1 MNLQQLK
8 IITANFPQT
17 EEMPLLFIGHGS
29 PMNAMSDN
37 QFTQTWR
44 TLGENLPKP
53 KAILSISA
61 HWETDG
67 SRVTAM
73 PTPPTIHDFYHFPQA
88 LYQMEYP
95 APGAPLLAEQIQ
107 SMVNSIQL
115 DHIWGLDHGTWSVL
129 CHLYPQADIPVLQLS
144 LNTNLSAMGHFELS
158 QTLQSL
164 RQKGVLIIGSGNIVH
179 NLRRIDFHNED
190 GGYDW
195 AEEARE
201 IINRQV
207 LARDNIALQ
216 EFRDGNEALQLA
228 IPTDE
233 HFLPL
238 LYIMGLQSSKDETL
252 IFNDQTVMGSL
263 AMTGY
268 LMGRL
273 S

>member
-1 MNLQQLK
+1 MNLQQLEQ
-8 IITANFPQT
+8 ISANFPQT
-17 EEMPLLFIGHGS
+17 QTMPIIFIGHGS
-29 PMNAMSDN
+29 PMNAIQQN
-37 QFTQTWR
+37 LFTQTWA
-44 TLGENLPKP
+44 TLGQNLPKP
-53 KAILSISA
+53 TAILSISA
-61 HWETDG
+61 HWEADG
-67 SRVTAM
+67 TRITAM
-73 PTPPTIHDFYHFPQA
+73 PSPPTIHDFYNFPQA

-95 APGAPLLAEQIQ
+95 APGEPAFAHQMHDLIET
-107 SMVNSIQL
+107 IQL

-144 LNTNLSAMGHFELS
+144 LNTNLSPMGHFELA
-158 QTLQSL
+158 QRLQSL
-164 RQKGVLIIGSGNIVH
+164 RQKGVLVIGSGNIVH
-179 NLRRIDFHNED
+179 NLRQIDFHNKN

-216 EFRDGNEALQLA
+216 EFRDGHQALQLA

-233 HFLPL
+233 HYLPL
-238 LYIMGLQSSKDETL
+238 LYIMGLQSSQDETL

-273 S
+273 